1 MLNNALAPEPFLPLH
16 TRPHCRPH
24 CPSCTRVCARAP
36 PRTALCLLSHASVSP
51 PPVLSPW
58 GDPGPGAPPGPHSV
72 PPPPH
77 PQPHFCSPFP
87 GHPHSPLRSP
97 RSRLGV
103 PPWVPFPGCSPPHP
117 ADTPRPPSLW
127 DPIPPPTPH
136 SQNFPTPL
144 LLVGGGGT
152 HRPPIPPYPIPR
164 TPRSP
169 PASTALIDTP
179 WIPPPSPIP
188 PKGTPW
194 PPHLCPG
201 PPQPH
206 PGMPGSGCGCPWLS
220 MARASL
226 SHCRAGGGGLRGAPS
241 LTHRRR
247 QPLYSLGLQQGHVTP
262 CPPPSAGAQ
271 QRLGG
276 PGWESHMGG
285 RGGTSVRGAQG
296 DAGAPQGWEGGV
308 GGWGGRAR

>member
-1 MLNNALAPEPFLPLH
+1 M
-16 TRPHCRPH
+16 RWRRS
-24 CPSCTRVCARAP
+24 PSCPCTPGPIVGPIAPRAHACVPGHRHALHSVCSLMPQFPPPPFCPHGGILGLVPPPAPIASPP
-36 PRTALCLLSHASVSP
+36 PRTPSPISAPHSQDTPTAPFGLHGPILGSPHGCHSPGAPHPIPQTPHGRHPCGTPSLHP
-51 PPVLSPW
+51 PPVLRTS
-58 GDPGPGAPPGPHSV
+58 
-72 PPPPH
+72 
-77 PQPHFCSPFP
+77 
-87 GHPHSPLRSP
+87 LR
-97 RSRLGV
+97 
-103 PPWVPFPGCSPPHP
+103 
-117 ADTPRPPSLW
+117 PSFW
-127 DPIPPPTPH
+127 W
-136 SQNFPTPL
+136 
-144 LLVGGGGT
+144 GGGT
-152 HRPPIPPYPIPR
+152 QRPPIPPYPIPR

-226 SHCRAGGGGLRGAPS
+226 SHCRAWGGGLRGAPS

>member
-1 MLNNALAPEPFLPLH
+1 MEYCLKAVCHAPQSVKICVVWKTLQYLTFLEKNIKKKKKDK
-16 TRPHCRPH
+16 T
-24 CPSCTRVCARAP
+24 T
-36 PRTALCLLSHASVSP
+36 
-51 PPVLSPW
+51 
-58 GDPGPGAPPGPHSV
+58 
-72 PPPPH
+72 
-77 PQPHFCSPFP
+77 
-87 GHPHSPLRSP
+87 
-97 RSRLGV
+97 
-103 PPWVPFPGCSPPHP
+103 
-117 ADTPRPPSLW
+117 TPKP
-127 DPIPPPTPH
+127 
-136 SQNFPTPL
+136 
-144 LLVGGGGT
+144 
-152 HRPPIPPYPIPR
+152 
-164 TPRSP
+164 
-169 PASTALIDTP
+169 TALIDTP

-206 PGMPGSGCGCPWLS
+206 PGMPGSGCGCPCLS

-296 DAGAPQGWEGGV
+296 DAGAPQGWERGV
-308 GGWGGRAR
+308 GGWGGGGRAR